1 MLTPYTM
8 QADIMPEETEDAKA
22 RLGMAAG
29 ARKAQYDMLSRNM
42 VKNREATRKAKEE
55 NKSMQKKLKSL
66 KMGNM
71 GGVQDPITDVLRK
84 TEKKVMMLKKEY
96 DRTCHGTKARQ
107 QRVDEMRDSLKQI
120 DLQAPGPEDEEAM
133 TRQIRPLENR
143 LDKAMIKYN
152 EAQNIR
158 RTYEQIVKRLREE
171 RTGFDSHLKS
181 LEDTMKGKEKD
192 HEDLE
197 ILARDAVAARD
208 ASRAELETLRVEYE
222 EFVRW
227 TEDQLNEQRAKVRA
241 REEMEQKM
249 QAREK
254 SRNDAALQAKGELD
268 EAGENMLRQHYVA
281 AVLGKAAAK
290 RETHS
295 EEDRVNTYESA
306 FRRIKE
312 ATGVSDVS
320 EIIQKFLTQEDTLN
334 RLNDLAKES
343 QARIEQLTEERKRIQ
358 QKVVDAKM
366 KSSST
371 AGNRRIVDEFEQL
384 LSEAKVKSE
393 RIRTKYERLTK
404 VMINVKAGIDHL
416 GDKIHMALG
425 RAASPRVSTSNG
437 PVIDSLKQCQKRLAI
452 MLDVVREKSGGDDLG
467 RSDDQPSFFAG
478 PPEGTLELG
487 ADNIRI
493 PLGPEVEAGEDDDEE
508 EGFDDDVLDRRTLKR
523 SSQLLVDKQTRK
535 PRRKKRHE
543 D

>member
-1 MLTPYTM
+1 M
-8 QADIMPEETEDAKA
+8 
-22 RLGMAAG
+22 G
-29 ARKAQYDMLSRNM
+29 A
-42 VKNREATRKAKEE
+42 
-55 NKSMQKKLKSL
+55 LK
-66 KMGNM
+66 
-71 GGVQDPITDVLRK
+71 
-84 TEKKVMMLKKEY
+84 
-96 DRTCHGTKARQ
+96 
-107 QRVDEMRDSLKQI
+107 
-120 DLQAPGPEDEEAM
+120 
-133 TRQIRPLENR
+133 
-143 LDKAMIKYN
+143 
-152 EAQNIR
+152 
-158 RTYEQIVKRLREE
+158 
-171 RTGFDSHLKS
+171 
-181 LEDTMKGKEKD
+181 
-192 HEDLE
+192 
-197 ILARDAVAARD
+197 
-208 ASRAELETLRVEYE
+208 
-222 EFVRW
+222 
-227 TEDQLNEQRAKVRA
+227 
-241 REEMEQKM
+241 
-249 QAREK
+249 
-254 SRNDAALQAKGELD
+254 
-268 EAGENMLRQHYVA
+268 QHYVA

-312 ATGVSDVS
+312 ATGVSDVN

-416 GDKIHMALG
+416 GDKIHLALG
-425 RAASPRVSTSNG
+425 RTASPRISTSNG

-452 MLDVVREKSGGDDLG
+452 MLETVREQSGLDDMRG
-467 RSDDQPSFFAG
+467 EEPSSFFAG

-493 PLGPEVEAGEDDDEE
+493 PLGPDVEAGDDDDEE
-508 EGFDDDVLDRRTLKR
+508 EGYDDDVLDRRTLKR
-523 SSQLLVDKQTRK
+523 SSQLLVENRQESRDA
-535 PRRKKRHE
+535 RRNMPMTSEGQLVGLHMVKLLGLVSCCSTMHVFIPLQSGHRTTFKLLG
-543 D
+543 

>member
-1 MLTPYTM
+1 
-8 QADIMPEETEDAKA
+8 MPDEGTEDAKA

-29 ARKAQYDMLSRNM
+29 ARKAQYDMLSRSM
-42 VKNREATRKAKEE
+42 VKNRDLTRKTKEE
-55 NKSMQKKLKSL
+55 NKSMQKKLKNL
-66 KMGNM
+66 KMGTM
-71 GGVQDPITDVLRK
+71 SSAQDPISDVVKK
-84 TEKKVMMLKKEY
+84 TEKKVMVLKKEY
-96 DRTCHGTKARQ
+96 DKLAHSNKGKQ
-107 QRVDEMRDSLKQI
+107 QRVDEMHDALQTV
-120 DLQAPGPEDEEAM
+120 DLQAPGPEDEDAM

-208 ASRAELETLRVEYE
+208 ASRAELETLRIEYE
-222 EFVRW
+222 DFIAW
-227 TEDQLNEQRAKVRA
+227 TEDQLNEQRAKVAA
-241 REEMEQKM
+241 REEMEAKM
-249 QAREK
+249 SQREK
-254 SRNDAALQAKGELD
+254 ARADAQLEAQGELD
-268 EAGENMLRQHYVA
+268 QAGENELRQHYVA
-281 AVLGKAAAK
+281 AVLGKAATK
-290 RETHS
+290 REAHS

-312 ATGVSDVS
+312 ATGVSDVN

-425 RAASPRVSTSNG
+425 RAASPRVSTSSG
-437 PVIDSLKQCQKRLAI
+437 PVIDSLKQCQKRLAMMQDLI
-452 MLDVVREKSGGDDLG
+452 KEKGGEDQF
-467 RSDDQPSFFAG
+467 SDDVPSFFAG
-478 PPEGTLELG
+478 PAQGMINLG

-493 PLGPEVEAGEDDDEE
+493 PLGPEVFPVDEE
-508 EGFDDDVLDRRTLKR
+508 EEEEGYDDDVLDRRTLKR

-535 PRRKKRHE
+535 PRRKKRHSEE

>member
-1 MLTPYTM
+1 
-8 QADIMPEETEDAKA
+8 
-22 RLGMAAG
+22 
-29 ARKAQYDMLSRNM
+29 
-42 VKNREATRKAKEE
+42 
-55 NKSMQKKLKSL
+55 
-66 KMGNM
+66 
-71 GGVQDPITDVLRK
+71 
-84 TEKKVMMLKKEY
+84 MLKKDY

-107 QRVDEMRDSLKQI
+107 QRVDELHDGLKQI

-133 TRQIRPLENR
+133 TRQIRQLENR

-227 TEDQLNEQRAKVRA
+227 PEDQLNEQRGKVRA

-312 ATGVSDVS
+312 ATGVSDVN

-343 QARIEQLTEERKRIQ
+343 QARIEQLTEEKKRIQ
-358 QKVVDAKM
+358 QKVVDSKM

-404 VMINVKAGIDHL
+404 VMINVKAGMDHL
-416 GDKIHMALG
+416 GEKLHHAMGED
-425 RAASPRVSTSNG
+425 ASPRTTTATSL
-437 PVIDSLKQCQKRLAI
+437 ID
-452 MLDVVREKSGGDDLG
+452 
-467 RSDDQPSFFAG
+467 
-478 PPEGTLELG
+478 TL
-487 ADNIRI
+487 
-493 PLGPEVEAGEDDDEE
+493 
-508 EGFDDDVLDRRTLKR
+508 
-523 SSQLLVDKQTRK
+523 
-535 PRRKKRHE
+535 
-543 D
+543 

>member
-1 MLTPYTM
+1 
-8 QADIMPEETEDAKA
+8 
-22 RLGMAAG
+22 
-29 ARKAQYDMLSRNM
+29 
-42 VKNREATRKAKEE
+42 
-55 NKSMQKKLKSL
+55 
-66 KMGNM
+66 
-71 GGVQDPITDVLRK
+71 
-84 TEKKVMMLKKEY
+84 
-96 DRTCHGTKARQ
+96 
-107 QRVDEMRDSLKQI
+107 
-120 DLQAPGPEDEEAM
+120 
-133 TRQIRPLENR
+133 
-143 LDKAMIKYN
+143 MIKYN

-181 LEDTMKGKEKD
+181 LEDTMKGKDKD

-227 TEDQLNEQRAKVRA
+227 TEDQLNEQRAKVKA
-241 REEMEQKM
+241 REEMETKM
-249 QAREK
+249 QGREK
-254 SRNDAALQAKGELD
+254 ARTDAALSAKGELD
-268 EAGENMLRQHYVA
+268 AEGENVLRKHYVA

-290 RETHS
+290 RESHT

-312 ATGVSDVS
+312 ATGVSDVN
-320 EIIQKFLTQEDTLN
+320 EIIQKFLTQEDTLS

-425 RAASPRVSTSNG
+425 RTASPRVSTSNG

-452 MLDVVREKSGGDDLG
+452 MLDIVRDKSSLDELQGHE
-467 RSDDQPSFFAG
+467 DDQVRGRVMVKVLCSWRAAYHDVVHHVDGLDELTFLYSDMMCCSTLSSLDHQRAPWSLEQTIFAFHWV
-478 PPEGTLELG
+478 PKATMQ
-487 ADNIRI
+487 AQ
-493 PLGPEVEAGEDDDEE
+493 
-508 EGFDDDVLDRRTLKR
+508 RTR
-523 SSQLLVDKQTRK
+523 MRK
-535 PRRKKRHE
+535 GMMMMCWTAVH
-543 D
+543 

>member
-1 MLTPYTM
+1 
-8 QADIMPEETEDAKA
+8 
-22 RLGMAAG
+22 
-29 ARKAQYDMLSRNM
+29 
-42 VKNREATRKAKEE
+42 
-55 NKSMQKKLKSL
+55 MQKKLKSL

-71 GGVQDPITDVLRK
+71 GAIQDPIGDVVRK
-84 TEKKVMMLKKEY
+84 TERKVMVLKKEF
-96 DRTCHGTKARQ
+96 DKLAHGTKARQ
-107 QRVDEMRDSLKQI
+107 RRVDEMHDSLKTI
-120 DLQAPGPEDEEAM
+120 DLQAPGPEDEDAM

-181 LEDTMKGKEKD
+181 LEDTMKGKDKD

-227 TEDQLNEQRAKVRA
+227 TEDQLNEQRAKVKA
-241 REEMEQKM
+241 REEMETKM
-249 QAREK
+249 QGREK
-254 SRNDAALQAKGELD
+254 ARTDAALSAKGELD
-268 EAGENMLRQHYVA
+268 AEGENVLRKHYVA

-290 RETHS
+290 RESHT

-312 ATGVSDVS
+312 ATGVSDVN
-320 EIIQKFLTQEDTLN
+320 EIIQKFLTQEDTLS

-425 RAASPRVSTSNG
+425 RTASPRVSTSNG

-452 MLDVVREKSGGDDLG
+452 MLDIVRDKSSLDELQGHE
-467 RSDDQPSFFAG
+467 DDQHSFFAG

-493 PLGPEVEAGEDDDEE
+493 PLGPEGNDAGPEDEDEE
-508 EGFDDDVLDRRTLKR
+508 GYDDDVLDRRTLKR
-523 SSQLLVDKQTRK
+523 SSQMLVDKQTRK
-535 PRRKKRHE
+535 PRRKKKQA
-543 D
+543 DDD

>member
-1 MLTPYTM
+1 
-8 QADIMPEETEDAKA
+8 
-22 RLGMAAG
+22 
-29 ARKAQYDMLSRNM
+29 
-42 VKNREATRKAKEE
+42 
-55 NKSMQKKLKSL
+55 
-66 KMGNM
+66 
-71 GGVQDPITDVLRK
+71 
-84 TEKKVMMLKKEY
+84 
-96 DRTCHGTKARQ
+96 
-107 QRVDEMRDSLKQI
+107 
-120 DLQAPGPEDEEAM
+120 M

-208 ASRAELETLRVEYE
+208 GSRAELETLRVEYE

-227 TEDQLNEQRAKVRA
+227 TEDQLNEQRSKVKA
-241 REEMEQKM
+241 REEMENKM
-249 QAREK
+249 QQREK
-254 SRNDAALQAKGELD
+254 HRHDALLDARGELD
-268 EAGENMLRQHYVA
+268 EQGEAVLKQHYVA
-281 AVLGKAAAK
+281 SVLGKAATK
-290 RETHS
+290 REANT

-312 ATGVSDVS
+312 ATGVSDVN

-416 GDKIHMALG
+416 GDKIHLALG
-425 RAASPRVSTSNG
+425 RAASPRISSSNG
-437 PVIDSLKQCQKRLAI
+437 PVIDSLKQCQKRLALMMDTI
-452 MLDVVREKSGGDDLG
+452 KDKGTEDAHAQDEPVA
-467 RSDDQPSFFAG
+467 FFAG
-478 PPEGTLELG
+478 PPQGMLELG
-487 ADNIRI
+487 PNNIRI
-493 PLGPEVEAGEDDDEE
+493 PLGPEVEEADDDDDD
-508 EGFDDDVLDRRTLKR
+508 GYDDDVLDRRTLKR

-535 PRRKKRHE
+535 PRRRKKQNE
-543 D
+543 DG

>member
-1 MLTPYTM
+1 
-8 QADIMPEETEDAKA
+8 
-22 RLGMAAG
+22 
-29 ARKAQYDMLSRNM
+29 
-42 VKNREATRKAKEE
+42 
-55 NKSMQKKLKSL
+55 
-66 KMGNM
+66 MG
-71 GGVQDPITDVLRK
+71 
-84 TEKKVMMLKKEY
+84 
-96 DRTCHGTKARQ
+96 
-107 QRVDEMRDSLKQI
+107 
-120 DLQAPGPEDEEAM
+120 
-133 TRQIRPLENR
+133 
-143 LDKAMIKYN
+143 
-152 EAQNIR
+152 
-158 RTYEQIVKRLREE
+158 
-171 RTGFDSHLKS
+171 
-181 LEDTMKGKEKD
+181 
-192 HEDLE
+192 
-197 ILARDAVAARD
+197 
-208 ASRAELETLRVEYE
+208 SRAELETLRVEYE

-241 REEMEQKM
+241 REEMENKM
-249 QAREK
+249 QQREK
-254 SRNDAALQAKGELD
+254 ARNDAALTAQGELD
-268 EAGENMLRQHYVA
+268 TEGENELRQHYVA

-290 RETHS
+290 RETHT

-312 ATGVSDVS
+312 ATGVSDVN

-416 GDKIHMALG
+416 GEKIHVALA
-425 RAASPRVSTSNG
+425 RAASPRVSTSSG
-437 PVIDSLKQCQKRLAI
+437 PVIDSLKQCQKRLAMMQDLI
-452 MLDVVREKSGGDDLG
+452 KEKGGDPDYG
-467 RSDDQPSFFAG
+467 DDQIAFFAG
-478 PPEGTLELG
+478 PPQGTMELG

-493 PLGPEVEAGEDDDEE
+493 PLGPESYPADDDDEE
-508 EGFDDDVLDRRTLKR
+508 EGYDDDVLDRRTLKR

-535 PRRKKRHE
+535 PRRKKRHS
-543 D
+543 